1 LQAAEKCSKAGF
13 PFGMPLGQTTDAVD
27 WVGAVFASY
36 GAVLVDQEGNITV
49 KSDATKQVLEWFK
62 KIVPFLPP
70 DVFAWDDASNNK
82 WLISGKGAL
91 IMNPPSAWAVA
102 KRDAPQ
108 VAEQLWTFDPPAGPK
123 GRYDPFLPY
132 FWGIWKFSTNKP
144 AAKSLL
150 TFLSQRPQVEQLVAA
165 SQGYDLPA
173 FAKLHDFNTWAEE
186 GPPKGTLYNYPPRE
200 DLVASIAC
208 APAPTAVATQM
219 YSQATM
225 TKMIARCTQQGESID
240 RAIAWASDEI
250 EGFMRG

>member
-1 LQAAEKCSKAGF
+1 
-13 PFGMPLGQTTDAVD
+13 
-27 WVGAVFASY
+27 
-36 GAVLVDQEGNITV
+36 VLVDQEGNVTV

-82 WLISGKGAL
+82 WLISGKGTL

-132 FWGIWKFSTNKP
+132 FWGIWNFSANKP

-165 SQGYDLPA
+165 GQGYDLPA
-173 FAKLHDFNTWAEE
+173 FAKLHDFKTWADE

-200 DLVASIAC
+200 DLTASISC
-208 APAPTAVATQM
+208 APAPTNIATQM

-225 TKMIARCTQQGESID
+225 TKMIARCTQQGQSID
-240 RAIAWASDEI
+240 QAIAWASDEI